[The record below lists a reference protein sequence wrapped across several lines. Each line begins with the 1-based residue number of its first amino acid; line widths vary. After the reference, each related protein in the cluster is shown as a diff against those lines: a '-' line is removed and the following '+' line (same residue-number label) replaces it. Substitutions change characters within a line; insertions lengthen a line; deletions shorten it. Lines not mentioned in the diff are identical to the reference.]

1 MKFETNSPGD
11 NFCDAKARGHLLYGG
26 ENDLMLCDG
35 HSWKGLMAAQKPKLN
50 FVEKIGNFEPREPI
64 LHSSHFSIPGEGY
77 FMGKIDP
84 RFKNNAYAGNFF
96 LFLRGALFRALDFAS
111 L

>member
-77 FMGKIDP
+77 FMGKIDHNS
-84 RFKNNAYAGNFF
+84 RDLN
-96 LFLRGALFRALDFAS
+96 RSFAS
-111 L
+111 RF